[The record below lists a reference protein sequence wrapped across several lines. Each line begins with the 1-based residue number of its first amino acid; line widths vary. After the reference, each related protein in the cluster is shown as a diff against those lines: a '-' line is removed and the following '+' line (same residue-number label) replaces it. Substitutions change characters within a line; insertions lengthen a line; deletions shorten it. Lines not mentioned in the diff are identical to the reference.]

1 MKSERSVRLLLTSI
15 CLLSWASLSSLPTSA
30 QMSPMPTTTSPSQTA
45 PRAEQ
50 SGASSINTVDRQF
63 ATKAAQS
70 DMTEIQTSQ
79 LALRKSKNPQVLS
92 YAREMIQAHT
102 DSSNKLKPIVARLNL
117 AMPESLGSEN
127 QALVNRLSRL
137 SGTQFDR
144 EYTAGQAQGHAKTQA
159 AYQTELQQGQD
170 PDLKAFASEILPV
183 VTMHLEMVQKMTA
196 MR

>member
-1 MKSERSVRLLLTSI
+1 MKSDRSVRVLLTSI
-15 CLLSWASLSSLPTSA
+15 CLSSWASISSLPTSA
-30 QMSPMPTTTSPSQTA
+30 QMSPMPTTDSPSQTT
-45 PRAEQ
+45 PTSEQ
-50 SGASSINTVDRQF
+50 RSTNVSTADRQF

-70 DMTEIQTSQ
+70 DMTEIKTSQ

-102 DSSNKLKPIVARLNL
+102 DSTNKLKPIVARLNL
-117 AMPESLGSEN
+117 TMPKTLGSEN

-144 EYTAGQAQGHAKTQA
+144 EYTTGQAQGHAKTQA
-159 AYQTELQQGQD
+159 AFETELQQGQNS
-170 PDLKAFASEILPV
+170 DLKAFANEILPV